1 MNHLMVIITGLIYQ
15 YLGHLLS
22 SENGNDKPKKDKS
35 EEAVKI
41 NRGGWI
47 LIKINHSNVWLVLHS
62 WK

>member
-1 MNHLMVIITGLIYQ
+1 M
-15 YLGHLLS
+15 GHLLS
-22 SENGNDKPKKDKS
+22 SENDNDKPKKDKL